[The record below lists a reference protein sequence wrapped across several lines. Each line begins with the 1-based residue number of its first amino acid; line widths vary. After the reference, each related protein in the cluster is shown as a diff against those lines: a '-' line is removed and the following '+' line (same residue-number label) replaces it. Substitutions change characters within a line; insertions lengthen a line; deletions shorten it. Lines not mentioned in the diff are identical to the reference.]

1 LSESRLPP
9 IRPYHPATF
18 LERGVAVP
26 FTTPMLS
33 GTRARPSERGSLE
46 LVIPNPSGGR
56 GVYIMAWA
64 GISALCTPTL
74 HDRQLNDRIA
84 ALTNV
89 TPHTI
94 RQVGREIA
102 AEGLAGEEAMQ
113 AAYDATRH
121 EKGERLMANYLLLV
135 SLIAQVNG
143 TSALPGAGSAV
154 GHKELRHRARD
165 SVSKVALL
173 LARSTNWVASA
184 LEGIAD
190 ALAGVGLYPNSTA
203 NRLSR
208 PVDQLQRC
216 SAEITDWSRRQSSE
230 DQADYA
236 GMICAVADFTLSLAQ
251 VTLTQA
257 RALTNDVVAL
267 LRAWAADPEPIM
279 RLVGRSEWLLDG
291 WEQIIVIWRLA
302 EDDATRRAALVK
314 MAQLVP
320 VLPREVRESAELFW
334 EADIPSRL
342 RRLIPLN
349 EDWRS
354 GATAFELNARVT
366 QSAAVVAR
374 PIFVRPHPI
383 ASRES
388 DGGH

>member
-1 LSESRLPP
+1 
-9 IRPYHPATF
+9 
-18 LERGVAVP
+18 
-26 FTTPMLS
+26 
-33 GTRARPSERGSLE
+33 
-46 LVIPNPSGGR
+46 
-56 GVYIMAWA
+56 
-64 GISALCTPTL
+64 
-74 HDRQLNDRIA
+74 
-84 ALTNV
+84 
-89 TPHTI
+89 
-94 RQVGREIA
+94 
-102 AEGLAGEEAMQ
+102 
-113 AAYDATRH
+113 
-121 EKGERLMANYLLLV
+121 
-135 SLIAQVNG
+135 
-143 TSALPGAGSAV
+143 
-154 GHKELRHRARD
+154 
-165 SVSKVALL
+165 
-173 LARSTNWVASA
+173 
-184 LEGIAD
+184 
-190 ALAGVGLYPNSTA
+190 LYPNSTA

-236 GMICAVADFTLSLAQ
+236 GRICAVADFTLSLAQ